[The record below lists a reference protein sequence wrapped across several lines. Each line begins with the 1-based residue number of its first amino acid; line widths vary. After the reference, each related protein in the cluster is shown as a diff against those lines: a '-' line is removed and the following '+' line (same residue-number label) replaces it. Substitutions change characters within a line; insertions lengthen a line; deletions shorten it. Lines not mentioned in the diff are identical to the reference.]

1 MCKKVEKGINL
12 LSRDMEA
19 IIKTKSIP
27 ERRKTNKKGPTIVP
41 GYHLENFQ
49 AARQEG
55 KPTLTSV
62 VSLSWGESWEVR
74 EAKVAGVHR
83 AQEQRGTQDYFTS
96 PRPEWATSHY
106 TSHQIKHLRKITPR
120 PGGLLW
126 PHLTTF
132 KSDSH
137 KDQIVSQ

>member
-62 VSLSWGESWEVR
+62 VSLS
-74 EAKVAGVHR
+74 
-83 AQEQRGTQDYFTS
+83 
-96 PRPEWATSHY
+96 
-106 TSHQIKHLRKITPR
+106 
-120 PGGLLW
+120 
-126 PHLTTF
+126 
-132 KSDSH
+132 
-137 KDQIVSQ
+137 